1 MKITALDITHRRFV
15 RRFRG
20 YDPEEVHG
28 FLGDVAEAF
37 EALTRE
43 LQGLQD
49 EVARKDEENTELR
62 SRERVL
68 QETLITAQ
76 KACEDLR
83 ENARKEADLLVS
95 EAELQAERIVQ
106 GAHAR
111 FQRIVDDVG
120 ELKRQRIQLA
130 AQLRSV
136 LRAHDKLVEAFGDGE
151 REDRVEF
158 LPARKKAADEAAE

>member
-1 MKITALDITHRRFV
+1 MKITALDITHRRFA
-15 RRFRG
+15 RTFRG
-20 YDPEEVHG
+20 YDPEEVHA
-28 FLGDVAEAF
+28 FMGDVAEAF
-37 EALTRE
+37 EGLASE
-43 LQGLQD
+43 LQRLQD
-49 EVARKDEENTELR
+49 DLAGKDEEVNELR

-83 ENARKEADLLVS
+83 ENARKEADLIVS

-106 GAHAR
+106 GAHSR

-136 LRAHDKLVEAFGDGE
+136 LRAHDKLVDAFGDGE

-158 LPARKKAADEAAE
+158 LPARKKAAEEAGD

>member
-1 MKITALDITHRRFV
+1 MKITALDITHRRFA
-15 RRFRG
+15 RKLRG
-20 YDPEEVHG
+20 YDSDEVHG
-28 FLGDVAEAF
+28 FLADVAEAF
-37 EALTRE
+37 ETLTRE
-43 LQGLQD
+43 VQGLQD
-49 EVARKDEENTELR
+49 ELARKDEEIADLR
-62 SRERVL
+62 SRERAL
-68 QETLITAQ
+68 AETLITAQ

-83 ENARKEADLLVS
+83 ENARKEADLLVA

-106 GAHAR
+106 GAHGR

-130 AQLRSV
+130 AQIRSV

-158 LPARKKAADEAAE
+158 LPARKKAADETAE

>member
-1 MKITALDITHRRFV
+1 MKITALDITHRRFA
-15 RRFRG
+15 RKLRG
-20 YDPEEVHG
+20 YDAEEVHA
-28 FLGDVAEAF
+28 FLADVAEAF
-37 EALTRE
+37 EGLTRE
-43 LQGLQD
+43 LQGIQDELVRKED
-49 EVARKDEENTELR
+49 EVAELR
-62 SRERVL
+62 SRDRVL

-83 ENARKEADLLVS
+83 DTARKEADLIIG
-95 EAELQAERIVQ
+95 EAELQAEKIVQ

-158 LPARKKAADEAAE
+158 LPRKKTAEEGNEA

>member
-1 MKITALDITHRRFV
+1 MKITALDITHRRFE
-15 RRFRG
+15 RKLRG
-20 YDPEEVHG
+20 YDAEEVHA
-28 FLGDVAEAF
+28 FLADVAEAF
-37 EALTRE
+37 EGLTRE
-43 LQGLQD
+43 LQGAQDELARKDD
-49 EVARKDEENTELR
+49 EVAELR
-62 SRERVL
+62 SRDRVL

-83 ENARKEADLLVS
+83 DNARREADLIIG
-95 EAELQAERIVQ
+95 EAELQAEKIVQ
-106 GAHAR
+106 SAHTR
-111 FQRIVDDVG
+111 FQKIVDDVG

-158 LPARKKAADEAAE
+158 LPRKKTAEEGNEA

>member
-1 MKITALDITHRRFV
+1 MKITALDITHRRFA
-15 RRFRG
+15 RTFRG

-28 FLGDVAEAF
+28 FLAEVAESF

-43 LQGLQD
+43 LQARQD
-49 EVARKDEENTELR
+49 EVAAKDEEMADLR

-68 QETLITAQ
+68 QDTLITAQ

-83 ENARKEADLLVS
+83 ENARKEAELLVS

-151 REDRVEF
+151 REERVEF
-158 LPARKKAADEAAE
+158 LPARKKVAEEE

>member
-1 MKITALDITHRRFV
+1 MKLTALDINHRRFA
-15 RRFRG
+15 RTFRG
-20 YDPEEVHG
+20 YDPEEVHA
-28 FLGDVAEAF
+28 FLTDVAEAF
-37 EALTRE
+37 EGLAAE
-43 LQGLQD
+43 VQGLQD
-49 EVARKDEENTELR
+49 ELGRKDDEMAELR
-62 SRERVL
+62 SHERVL
-68 QETLITAQ
+68 HDTLITAQ

-83 ENARKEADLLVS
+83 GNARKEADLMIS

-158 LPARKKAADEAAE
+158 LPARKKTADEAAE

>member
-1 MKITALDITHRRFV
+1 MKITALDITHRRFA
-15 RRFRG
+15 RKMRG
-20 YDPEEVHG
+20 YDPEEVHA

-37 EALTRE
+37 EALTTE

-49 EVARKDEENTELR
+49 EVSRKDEEMAELR

-68 QETLITAQ
+68 QDTLITAQ
-76 KACEDLR
+76 KTCEELR
-83 ENARKEADLLVS
+83 DNARKEADLLVA
-95 EAELQAERIVQ
+95 EAELQADRIVQ

-111 FQRIVDDVG
+111 FQRIVDDIG

-158 LPARKKAADEAAE
+158 LPARKKTADEAAE

>member
-1 MKITALDITHRRFV
+1 MKITALDITHRRFA
-15 RRFRG
+15 RKLRG
-20 YDPEEVHG
+20 YDAEEVHA
-28 FLGDVAEAF
+28 FLADVAEAF
-37 EALTRE
+37 EGLTRE
-43 LQGLQD
+43 LQGAQDDLARKDD
-49 EVARKDEENTELR
+49 EVAELR
-62 SRERVL
+62 SRDRVL

-83 ENARKEADLLVS
+83 DTARKEADLIIA
-95 EAELQAERIVQ
+95 EAELQAEKIVQ

-158 LPARKKAADEAAE
+158 LPRKKTAEEGNEA

>member
-1 MKITALDITHRRFV
+1 MKITALDITHHRFERRL
-15 RRFRG
+15 RG
-20 YDPEEVHG
+20 YDPDEVHA

-37 EALTRE
+37 EELSRE
-43 LQGLQD
+43 LQTLRD
-49 EVARKDEENTELR
+49 EVVRKDEEIEELR

-83 ENARKEADLLVS
+83 ENARREADLLVS

-106 GAHAR
+106 GAHSR
-111 FQRIVDDVG
+111 FQRIVDDIG

-136 LRAHDKLVEAFGDGE
+136 LRAHEKLVEAFGDGE
-151 REDRVEF
+151 REERVEF
-158 LPARKKAADEAAE
+158 LPSRKKAEEGSE